1 MNISLWNS
9 QVALHRGVI
18 LWDIC
23 EKKKNIWP
31 DSLIPGI
38 VLLKLLEF
46 DGVFGMRANEVT
58 PGFMLV
64 VGGKY
69 RQFQDRQGL
78 PSEKPTE

>member
-1 MNISLWNS
+1 M
-9 QVALHRGVI
+9 
-18 LWDIC
+18 WDIC
-23 EKKKNIWP
+23 EKKKKKIWP

-69 RQFQDRQGL
+69 R
-78 PSEKPTE
+78 

>member
-1 MNISLWNS
+1 MQKKDFSDLENKYCEYFTLE
-9 QVALHRGVI
+9 

-23 EKKKNIWP
+23 EIIKKKYIWP
-31 DSLIPGI
+31 VSLIPGI

-58 PGFMLV
+58 PGFMLL

-69 RQFQDRQGL
+69 R
-78 PSEKPTE
+78 